1 MTMDNDTKS
10 YWNTAKN
17 WFIGVS
23 AVLLTAVGAKQ
34 MAEKIAQ
41 DAKKDKTEQGIRVG
55 EVNGTK
61 VFYDANSGLIHMA
74 LGSQKQLDGLGYALS
89 QEQMDSLEV
98 ERIKESNDK
107 IDKKRWH
114 TDFENPKDM
123 KITVEGKTFDFDGAA
138 DALRAKSEKLQQ
150 QKQGR
155 DDTPPQQ
162 VTDNHNKEAVLPKQ
176 AQITSTRGKGGRKGG
191 EPMGA

>member
-1 MTMDNDTKS
+1 MDNDTKS

-41 DAKKDKTEQGIRVG
+41 DTKKNKTEQRIKVG

-61 VFYDANSGLIHMA
+61 VVYDAKSGLIHMA
-74 LGSQKQLDGLGYALS
+74 FGSQKQLDGLGYVLS

-98 ERIKESNDK
+98 ERIKESKDK
-107 IDKKRWH
+107 IDN
-114 TDFENPKDM
+114 TDLKNPKDIR
-123 KITVEGKTFDFDGAA
+123 ITVEGQTFDFDDAA
-138 DALRAKSEKLQQ
+138 DAVRAKSENLQQ
-150 QKQGR
+150 KKKGT
-155 DDTPPQQ
+155 DTPAPQPNAAEDQ
-162 VTDNHNKEAVLPKQ
+162 NRDAVLPKQ
-176 AQITSTRGKGGRKGG
+176 AKLTSTRSKGGRKGG
-191 EPMGA
+191 ESLGA